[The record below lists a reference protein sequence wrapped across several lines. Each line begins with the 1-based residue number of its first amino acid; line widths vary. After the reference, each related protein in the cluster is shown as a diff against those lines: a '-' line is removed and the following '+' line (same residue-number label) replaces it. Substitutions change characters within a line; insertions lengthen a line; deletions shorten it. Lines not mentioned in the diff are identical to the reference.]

1 MRCFHLDSNH
11 HLKFQHTQKRKKKGG
26 GVGEE
31 EEEERFFEKKKIEDG
46 GKNNIKVPELWN
58 GEVEATPRSI

>member
-11 HLKFQHTQKRKKKGG
+11 HLKFQHTQKRKKKKGG

-31 EEEERFFEKKKIEDG
+31 EEEEEE
-46 GKNNIKVPELWN
+46 
-58 GEVEATPRSI
+58 EVERFLRKRR